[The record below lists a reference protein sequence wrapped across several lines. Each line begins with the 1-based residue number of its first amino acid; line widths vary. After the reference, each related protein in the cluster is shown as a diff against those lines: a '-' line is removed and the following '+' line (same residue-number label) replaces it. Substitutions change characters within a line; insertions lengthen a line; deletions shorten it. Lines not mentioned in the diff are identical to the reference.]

1 MEVAQRYKL
10 LRLLNTVYT
19 VYTVYINALVTIC
32 DAYESQLRR
41 SQLELG
47 HCGRGN

>member
-10 LRLLNTVYT
+10 LRLLNT

-47 HCGRGN
+47 HCDRGN